1 MNKVFALILYKC
13 CDIIKQKKENTLMKV
28 VNKVEESGRLVYNSD
43 IVRDIVSCALHEVKG
58 IILFEPNTKQDRE
71 SIKVDIEN
79 DEVYVDVFVKLRFD
93 VEVNDIASTIQS
105 TIHNTVEAMTEF
117 KVKDVNVHVLD
128 IGFDEN

>member
-1 MNKVFALILYKC
+1 
-13 CDIIKQKKENTLMKV
+13 MKV

-58 IILFEPNTKQDRE
+58 IILFEPNTKQERE

-93 VEVNDIASTIQS
+93 VEVNDIASAIQS
-105 TIHNTVEAMTEF
+105 TIHSTVEAMTEF

>member
-1 MNKVFALILYKC
+1 
-13 CDIIKQKKENTLMKV
+13 MKV

-43 IVRDIVSCALHEVKG
+43 IVRDIVSCALHEVNG
-58 IILFEPNTKQDRE
+58 IIMYEPNTKQERE

-93 VEVNDIASTIQS
+93 VEVNDIASAIQS
-105 TIHNTVEAMTEF
+105 TIHNTIEAMTEF

>member
-1 MNKVFALILYKC
+1 
-13 CDIIKQKKENTLMKV
+13 MKV

-43 IVRDIVSCALHEVKG
+43 IIRDIVACALHEIKG
-58 IILFEPNTKQDRE
+58 IIMYEPNSKQDRD
-71 SIKVDIEN
+71 SIKVDQVN
-79 DEVYVDVFVKLRFD
+79 DEVYVDVFVKLRYD

-105 TIHNTVEAMTEF
+105 TIHSTIEAMTEF

>member
-1 MNKVFALILYKC
+1 
-13 CDIIKQKKENTLMKV
+13 MKV

-43 IVRDIVSCALHEVKG
+43 IVRDIVACALHEIKG
-58 IILFEPNTKQDRE
+58 IIMYEPNSKQERE
-71 SIKVDIEN
+71 SIKVDMQNE
-79 DEVYVDVFVKLRFD
+79 EVYVDVFVKLRFD
-93 VEVNDIASTIQS
+93 VEVNDVASTIQS

>member
-1 MNKVFALILYKC
+1 
-13 CDIIKQKKENTLMKV
+13 MKV

-43 IVRDIVSCALHEVKG
+43 IVRDIVACALHEIKG
-58 IILFEPNTKQDRE
+58 IILSEPNSKQERD
-71 SIKVDIEN
+71 SIKVDIQN

-93 VEVNDIASTIQS
+93 VEVNDVASTIQS